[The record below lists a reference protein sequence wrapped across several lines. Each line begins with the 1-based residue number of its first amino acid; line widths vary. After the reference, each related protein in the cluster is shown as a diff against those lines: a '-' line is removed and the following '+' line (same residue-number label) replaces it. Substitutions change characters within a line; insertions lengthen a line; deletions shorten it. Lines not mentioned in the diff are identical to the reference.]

1 MTGLDRKR
9 IGIIADSHG
18 NREATADAI
27 RLLKGRGV
35 DLLVHLGDFCDSI
48 RHDRA
53 AAMIDLL
60 LEHDVLV
67 VKGNNDFFFE
77 KMLADE
83 RRPAAAEGKKM
94 LSFLRNVPVV
104 RALGDIR
111 LAHSLPFDTLRAF
124 YEPIDLGNTL
134 RAEELF
140 NEADFRILFCGHSH
154 LPILFRKENRCVTRE
169 PVPPGLPVILQ
180 RTGRYI
186 FIAGA
191 ATDGECALYD
201 GEAGTYERVRIEK
214 GDNRGMTN
222 CWPNRQAVRH
232 IDPLNEGK
240 RGAIPNII
248 CWSQPTRRP
257 SPQADD
263 QAGNDISRHRPL
275 PQDPCL

>member
-1 MTGLDRKR
+1 LTKPDRKR

-18 NREATADAI
+18 NREATEEAI
-27 RLLKGRGV
+27 RLLKGRSV

-60 LEHDVLV
+60 RENDVLA
-67 VKGNNDFFFE
+67 VKGNNDFFIE

-94 LSFLRNVPVV
+94 LAFLRNVPVV
-104 RALGDIR
+104 RMLGDIR
-111 LAHSLPFDTLRAF
+111 LAHSHPFDTLRAF

-154 LPILFRKENRCVTRE
+154 LPILFRKENGLVTRE
-169 PVPPGLPVILQ
+169 PVPTGLPVTLQ

-191 ATDGECALYD
+191 AADGECALYD
-201 GEAGTYERVRIEK
+201 GEAGTYERLSLSGV
-214 GDNRGMTN
+214 
-222 CWPNRQAVRH
+222 
-232 IDPLNEGK
+232 
-240 RGAIPNII
+240 
-248 CWSQPTRRP
+248 
-257 SPQADD
+257 
-263 QAGNDISRHRPL
+263 
-275 PQDPCL
+275 

>member
-1 MTGLDRKR
+1 MSSRTEKTLKEPEQKR

-18 NREATADAI
+18 NREATAEVI

-35 DLLVHLGDFCDSI
+35 DLLVHLGDFCDSV

-60 LEHDVLV
+60 LEHGVLV

-77 KMLADE
+77 KMLAAD
-83 RRPAAAEGKKM
+83 RRTAAAEEEKM

-104 RALGDIR
+104 RALGEIR

-154 LPILFRKENRCVTRE
+154 LPILFRKENGCVTRE

-191 ATDGECALYD
+191 AADGECALYD
-201 GEAGTYERVRIEK
+201 GEAGTYERL
-214 GDNRGMTN
+214 
-222 CWPNRQAVRH
+222 
-232 IDPLNEGK
+232 PLSGV
-240 RGAIPNII
+240 
-248 CWSQPTRRP
+248 
-257 SPQADD
+257 
-263 QAGNDISRHRPL
+263 
-275 PQDPCL
+275 

>member
-1 MTGLDRKR
+1 MDCCRSNQRKTLTGLDLKR

-18 NREATADAI
+18 NREATAETI

-60 LEHDVLV
+60 RENDVLI

-83 RRPAAAEGKKM
+83 HRPADAEGKKM
-94 LSFLRNVPVV
+94 LVFLRNVPVV

-111 LAHSLPFDTLRAF
+111 LAHSLPFETLRAF
-124 YEPIDLGNTL
+124 YEPIDTGNTR

-154 LPILFRKENRCVTRE
+154 LPILFRKENGRVTRE
-169 PVPPGLPVILQ
+169 AIPAGLPVILQ
-180 RTGRYI
+180 QTGRYI

-201 GEAGTYERVRIEK
+201 GEAGTYERL
-214 GDNRGMTN
+214 
-222 CWPNRQAVRH
+222 P
-232 IDPLNEGK
+232 
-240 RGAIPNII
+240 
-248 CWSQPTRRP
+248 
-257 SPQADD
+257 
-263 QAGNDISRHRPL
+263 ISGV
-275 PQDPCL
+275 